1 MRRLAVCAAAFALAA
16 AALVVPA
23 AAEKRS
29 PFEVWAIDQSDT
41 TADGGGTLYIYDGP
55 SLAGRAARNAAPRV
69 VDLGGAAR
77 TRCLADTGTA
87 PRRPHMLMFNA
98 TNSHGI
104 LAFVATG
111 HVLFLDANAAPVD
124 CIDVGVQAHAAF
136 PAPDESYVVVADQN
150 GKKLHWIAT
159 DYGTNTFVLLGTLDL
174 VPFQGAGRPDNAPI
188 CPIIDSTSTLTF
200 VTLRGG
206 GLLVVDTSD
215 AAMEVV
221 GRYDLAT
228 VHANG
233 CGGIETGGKM
243 YITSGGG
250 TAANPVESDLYSFPL
265 TGYSAANPENTPA
278 RTLVFSRDGEGFV
291 DTHGG
296 ALTKHGRYL
305 WLADR
310 ADNSITVV
318 DTRADSIVNE
328 IELVGALSSDP
339 APDLLGVSPSGNRM
353 FMTLRGPVPLTGNA
367 PGVNNAVGST
377 PGVGVV
383 RVTKG
388 GRDGV
393 FQAIARITHVV
404 AGLETADPHGL
415 AIRMK

>member
-1 MRRLAVCAAAFALAA
+1 MRRLALCAAAFALVAFV
-16 AALVVPA
+16 LVVPA
-23 AAEKRS
+23 AADKRS

-41 TADGGGTLYIYDGP
+41 TPDGGGTLYIYDGP
-55 SLAGRAARNAAPRV
+55 SLAGRAAPRAAPRV
-69 VDLGGAAR
+69 VDLGGAGR
-77 TRCLADTGTA
+77 GLCLAQTGTA

-98 TNSHGI
+98 TSSHGI

-111 HVLFLDANAAPVD
+111 HVLFLDADAAPVA
-124 CIDVGVQAHAAF
+124 CIDVGAQAHAAF
-136 PAPDESYVVVADQN
+136 PAPDDSYVVVADQN

-159 DYGTNTFVLLGTLDL
+159 DYGANAFALQGTLDL
-174 VPFQGAGRPDNAPI
+174 LPFQGAARPDNAPI

-206 GLLVVDTSD
+206 GLLVVDTRD

-228 VHANG
+228 VHPNG

-250 TAANPVESDLYSFPL
+250 TAANPVESDLYAFPL
-265 TGYSAANPENTPA
+265 TGYAAANPENAPA

-318 DTRADSIVNE
+318 NTRTDAIVNE
-328 IELVGALSSDP
+328 IELVGAVSGDP
-339 APDLLGVSPSGNRM
+339 APDLMDISPSGNRM
-353 FMTLRGPVPLTGNA
+353 FMALRGPNPLTGNA

-377 PGVGVV
+377 PGVGIL
-383 RVTKG
+383 RVTRG

-393 FQAIARITHVV
+393 FQAISPITHVV
-404 AGLETADPHGL
+404 GGVELADPHAL
-415 AIRMK
+415 RVRLK